1 MAQADNSDVAVE
13 GPDTV
18 ALWIPLEP
26 LGPPPLPAPL
36 EFVRG
41 SHVNSCG
48 RVYSSLYGAHVG
60 DPIPDVQAAP
70 EDYDVVSFPCEL
82 GDVVCFHF
90 ATLHGGGATTGA
102 GQRRRTVTLRY
113 FGTDCRLSERSYEPR
128 EETAAQWQHGFSS
141 GALLDVV
148 EAEAAAARAS
158 GASGSAPLPRLR
170 RRRPAL

>member
-1 MAQADNSDVAVE
+1 VAQADNSDVAVE

-36 EFVRG
+36 EFVPG
-41 SHVNSCG
+41 PHLHCG

-60 DPIPDVQAAP
+60 DPIPDVQASP
-70 EDYDVVSFPCEL
+70 EDYDVVSFPCEPS
-82 GDVVCFHF
+82 DVVCFQF
-90 ATLHGGGATTGA
+90 GTLHGGGATTGA

-141 GALLDVV
+141 GALLAVV
-148 EAEAAAARAS
+148 EAEAAAARGS